1 MSDIIRLLPESIANQ
16 IAAGEVVPAP
26 AYIVKE
32 LLENSIDA
40 GATQIQ
46 IEIVGAGREAVQVT
60 DNGKGMS
67 PIDARMAFE
76 RHATSKLREIEDLD
90 SLATMGFRG
99 EALAAIASVCQVELR
114 TRTSEQEVGTEL
126 RIEGAKVKSSTPIA
140 CPVGTTLRAMNIF
153 YNTPGRRKHIE
164 ARKESTELSDIW
176 KEFAKVA
183 LANPQVAFTLK
194 GTGKY
199 DKVLPSSTQ
208 KERILGIGGGK
219 LAKALL
225 PVSYESD
232 FCSIRGFIGTP
243 STALRSGAQQY
254 FFVNN
259 RFIRHPYFH
268 KAVMLAYE
276 KFIPAGTQPH
286 YFLFFTIPAAN
297 IDVNIH
303 PQKTDVRFL
312 DGETIFQIIISLVK
326 EAFSSHAL
334 TPSIDFEQGIPI
346 EIPAYQGRRDVVLD
360 LDKQYQMEGEG
371 ELPSEG
377 SMQGFSLSTGGAV
390 LRTLSGRSLR
400 PKEPQIDW
408 DDLGEHF
415 DSMSFESTSSAEP
428 LFPTPSDEEFD
439 SPGIRLSTAR
449 AQRPTPLFTASSLL
463 YQGLYIITTL
473 ADSLAIIDVRRAQ
486 LRIIY
491 DSYLSG
497 LSSLAYNS
505 EQPLFPEVLEFS
517 PGELPTALAV
527 MEELSKL
534 GFDFGDLGDGH
545 FSVSEAPSLLTK
557 EAINFVRLI
566 VADSLDTH
574 RSGSEYVRSFL
585 AEAAAEAAVLQMPLP
600 KTGDEVAELLSDL
613 TSSSDAY
620 LTPSGKSIITLLS
633 ETTLS
638 SFFG

>member
-1 MSDIIRLLPESIANQ
+1 MSDVIRLLPESIANQ

-40 GATQIQ
+40 GASEVQV
-46 IEIVGAGREAVQVT
+46 EILGAGREAVQVT

-67 PIDARMAFE
+67 PTDARMAFE

-90 SLATMGFRG
+90 RLSTMGFRG

-114 TRTSEQEVGTEL
+114 TRIAELEVGTEL
-126 RIEGAKVKSSTPIA
+126 RIEGARVKSSVPVA

-164 ARKESTELSDIW
+164 ARKESTELGDIW

-183 LANPQVAFTLK
+183 LANAEVSFALR

-199 DKVLPSSTQ
+199 DKSLPASSL
-208 KERILGIGGGK
+208 KERIIGIGGSK
-219 LAKALL
+219 LSKALI
-225 PVSYESD
+225 PVNYESS

-243 STALRSGAQQY
+243 TTALKSGAQQY

-276 KFIPAGTQPH
+276 KFIPVGTQPH
-286 YFLFFTIPAAN
+286 YFLYFTIPAEN

-312 DGETIFQIIISLVK
+312 DGETIFQVIVSLLR

-334 TPSIDFEQGIPI
+334 APTIDFDQEGSI

-360 LDKQYQMEGEG
+360 LDEQYRLEGG
-371 ELPSEG
+371 EANLS
-377 SMQGFSLSTGGAV
+377 QGVPSLSPSGVSGIR
-390 LRTLSGRSLR
+390 RTLSGRSFR
-400 PKEPQIDW
+400 PKEPQPNW

-415 DSMSFESTSSAEP
+415 DTMSFSPREEEQ
-428 LFPTPSDEEFD
+428 LFDLPAPEDKALQ
-439 SPGIRLSTAR
+439 GVRLSTGKP
-449 AQRPTPLFTASSLL
+449 QQLPPLFTASSLMF
-463 YQGLYIITTL
+463 QGRYVVTTL
-473 ADSLAIIDVRRAQ
+473 GESLALVDIRRAQ

-491 DSYLSG
+491 DGYLTGITSH
-497 LSSLAYNS
+497 AYSS
-505 EQPLFPEVLEFS
+505 EQPLFPEVLEFT
-517 PGELPTALAV
+517 PTELPTAIEV
-527 MEELSKL
+527 MAELSKL

-545 FSVSEAPSLLTK
+545 FSVAEAPSLLAR

-574 RSGSEYVRSFL
+574 RSGEEYVRSFL
-585 AEAAAEAAVLQMPLP
+585 AEAAAEAEVLQMPLP
-600 KTGDEVAELLSDL
+600 RTSEEVSDLLSEL

-620 LTPSGKSIITLLS
+620 FTPSGKSIIALLPES
-633 ETTLS
+633 MIG
-638 SFFG
+638 SFFS